1 MRKIGL
7 SLVLVGILGATN
19 AVAEESGVFVGVQA
33 GYGGANAKMEI
44 SPAGYVDNQKVN
56 GMSGFRYGLVA
67 GYKQFFTPEFG
78 ARYYAMVDL
87 GTDYSKEQ
95 TEKDKDENGDEIEV
109 KRKAKINTYNITAN
123 ADALY
128 NFLSNDALDFGAFAG
143 LSLGYVNHKFKAE
156 ETLDNIKPSGFDL
169 GINFG
174 FRANIAANHGV
185 ELYSRFGILQQKKEL
200 KGEDAGSIVKVT
212 YKVQQPYQIGLRYTF
227 SF

>member
-19 AVAEESGVFVGVQA
+19 AVAEESGAFVGVQA
-33 GYGGANAKMEI
+33 GYGSLKVEVEGRGESGETTASGA
-44 SPAGYVDNQKVN
+44 
-56 GMSGFRYGLVA
+56 RYGLVA

-78 ARYYAMVDL
+78 ARYYALLDF
-87 GTDYSKEQ
+87 GQY
-95 TEKDKDENGDEIEV
+95 EKDGITEL
-109 KRKAKINTYNITAN
+109 TYNFNVN

-143 LSLGYVNHKFKAE
+143 LSLGYANYYDSE
-156 ETLDNIKPSGFDL
+156 ISGFDL

-174 FRANIAANHGV
+174 FRANIATNHGV
-185 ELYSRFGILQQKKEL
+185 ELYSRFGVLQFKDDVSYTDA
-200 KGEDAGSIVKVT
+200 EDATFSLKT
-212 YKVQQPYQIGLRYTF
+212 PFELRQPYQVGLRYTF